1 MRIIVYTG
9 KGGVGKTSIAAST
22 AARAAELGH
31 RTLILSTDLAHS
43 LADSFDTQL
52 GPEPTQL
59 APLLWAQEPDVHHN
73 MQTHW
78 GVIQEWLKVALTWR
92 GGVDGLI
99 ADEVSIIPGMEELS
113 NLLSIDDHRASGAY
127 DVLVVDA
134 APTGE
139 TLRLLSLPDALRW
152 WIEHVFPMYRRGLK
166 VARPLVRALTDAPM
180 PPDKVFGSVLVL
192 FHRLE
197 QLHRTLVD
205 PQLTS
210 IRLVLN
216 PEKMVVAEAQRTYT
230 YLSLFGYPT
239 DMVVANRIVPSDV
252 VDPYFA
258 AWKDAQAAQ
267 LQRIRE
273 GFAPLPVKT
282 VPLFGNEVL
291 GLDALRCMASAAFG
305 IDDPTNRFSEG
316 RTPTIE
322 LTSPHSYRLTVPVPF
337 ATRGDIRVSHSG
349 DELLIQVGSYRHR
362 QVLPRTLMGLNPQGA
377 TLDEA
382 SHLLTV
388 RFERVADGVSGV
400 GMEITAKARAVA
412 GDA

>member
-9 KGGVGKTSIAAST
+9 KGGVGKTSMAAAT
-22 AARAAELGH
+22 ALRASELGH
-31 RTLILSTDLAHS
+31 RTLVLSTDLAHS
-43 LADSFDTQL
+43 LGDSFDTRL

-59 APLLWAQEPDVHHN
+59 APLLWGQEPDVHHN

-92 GGVDGLI
+92 GGVDGLV

-113 NLLSIDDHRASGAY
+113 NLLCIDDHRASGTY

-152 WIEHVFPMYRRGLK
+152 WIEQIFPMYRRGMK
-166 VARPLVRALTDAPM
+166 VVRPLVRALTDAPT
-180 PPDKVFGSVLVL
+180 PPDKVFGSVLDL
-192 FHRLE
+192 FHRLD
-197 QLHRTLVD
+197 QLHHTLVD

-210 IRLVLN
+210 IRLILN

-239 DMVVANRIVPSDV
+239 DLVVANRIVPSDV
-252 VDPYFA
+252 MDPYFA

-267 LQRIRE
+267 LEKIRE
-273 GFAPLPVKT
+273 GFQPLHVKT
-282 VPLFGNEVL
+282 VPLFGNEMM
-291 GLDALRCMASAAFG
+291 GLDALRCMATAAFG
-305 IDDPTNRFSEG
+305 SDDDPTRRFSEG
-316 RTPTIE
+316 RTSTIE
-322 LTSPHSYRLTVPVPF
+322 LTSPHSYRLAVPVPF
-337 ATRGDIRVSHSG
+337 ATRGEIHVSHNG
-349 DELLIQVGSYRHR
+349 DELFIQVGSFRHR
-362 QVLPRTLMGLNPQGA
+362 QILPRTLAGLNPSGA
-377 TLDEA
+377 RLDEE

-388 RFERVADGVSGV
+388 RFDQVEPVR
-400 GMEITAKARAVA
+400 K
-412 GDA
+412 

>member
-9 KGGVGKTSIAAST
+9 KGGVGKTSMAAAT
-22 AARAAELGH
+22 ALRAAELGH
-31 RTLILSTDLAHS
+31 RTLVLSTDLAHS
-43 LADSFDTQL
+43 LGDSFDTRL

-59 APLLWAQEPDVHHN
+59 APLLWGQEPDVHHN

-92 GGVDGLI
+92 GGVDGLV

-113 NLLSIDDHRASGAY
+113 NLLCIDDHRAAGTY

-152 WIEHVFPMYRRGLK
+152 WIEQIFPMYRRGMK

-180 PPDKVFGSVLVL
+180 PPDKVFGSVLDL
-192 FHRLE
+192 FRRLD
-197 QLHRTLVD
+197 QLHHTLVD

-239 DMVVANRIVPSDV
+239 DLVVANRIVPSDV
-252 VDPYFA
+252 TDPYFA
-258 AWKDAQAAQ
+258 GWKEAQAAQ
-267 LQRIRE
+267 LERIRE
-273 GFAPLPVKT
+273 GFQPLHVKT
-282 VPLFGNEVL
+282 VPLFGNEVM
-291 GLDALRCMASAAFG
+291 GLDALRCMARAAFG
-305 IDDPTNRFSEG
+305 KDDDPTRRFSEG

-322 LTSPHSYRLTVPVPF
+322 LSSPHSYRLSVPVPF
-337 ATRGDIRVSHSG
+337 ATRGEIHVSHNG
-349 DELLIQVGSYRHR
+349 DELFIQVGSFRHR
-362 QVLPRTLMGLNPQGA
+362 QILPRTLTGLNASGA
-377 TLDEA
+377 RLDEA

-388 RFERVADGVSGV
+388 HFDQVEPVH
-400 GMEITAKARAVA
+400 T
-412 GDA
+412 